1 MRRTSGG
8 HEFEVRVWATAER
21 LVGLRKALARW
32 AAGTSLADER
42 QEDLLLAAYEAM
54 ANSAEHAYP
63 DGEGGPLEVTARCE
77 ADELTVVVADEG
89 SWKTP
94 ESGGD
99 PARARP
105 APDRSPGRR
114 QRHRGADGR
123 HDRHD
128 ALPAHTG
135 LTDRAPRESRGGI
148 RAIGRR

>member
-1 MRRTSGG
+1 VRRTSGG

-94 ESGGD
+94 D
-99 PARARP
+99 PGETLRGRGRPLIGALADDSATVARTDGTTVTMRFRL
-105 APDRSPGRR
+105 APV
-114 QRHRGADGR
+114 
-123 HDRHD
+123 
-128 ALPAHTG
+128 
-135 LTDRAPRESRGGI
+135 
-148 RAIGRR
+148 